1 MKPYYAATTSSTP
14 LLSCN
19 QLIIVCKHGHVEDD
33 LKQLPGGND
42 ELSSPLD
49 PEIFYLDDETDD
61 CLGKHYQVTDPSMS
75 PG

>member
-1 MKPYYAATTSSTP
+1 M
-14 LLSCN
+14 
-19 QLIIVCKHGHVEDD
+19 EDD